1 MRKLSSVSHLRPTM
15 GQDRGAMPH
24 WKLLLVPLAVVVAG
38 LAYLAGAVAGDAEGP
53 ARPEPVVLQDGSS
66 VPDEPRDDRR
76 GEPRERPADRGDD
89 GPARDD
95 DREDDRGAEEGDDD
109 DTRVRVVVP
118 EPTEVHDEDD
128 GPEGDDDDSRDGG
141 DGD

>member
-1 MRKLSSVSHLRPTM
+1 
-15 GQDRGAMPH
+15 MPH

-66 VPDEPRDDRR
+66 APDEPRDDRR
-76 GEPRERPADRGDD
+76 GEPRERRADRGDD
-89 GPARDD
+89 GPARND
-95 DREDDRGAEEGDDD
+95 DREDDPGAEDDDDGDD

-118 EPTEVHDEDD
+118 EPTEVHDDDD

-141 DGD
+141 DDD

>member
-1 MRKLSSVSHLRPTM
+1 
-15 GQDRGAMPH
+15 MPH

-53 ARPEPVVLQDGSS
+53 PRPEPVVLQDGSS
-66 VPDEPRDDRR
+66 VPDAPRDDRR
-76 GEPRERPADRGDD
+76 GEPRERRADRGDD

-95 DREDDRGAEEGDDD
+95 DGEDDRGADDD
-109 DTRVRVVVP
+109 DDDARVRVVVP
-118 EPTEVHDEDD
+118 EPTEVHDDDD

-141 DGD
+141 DDD